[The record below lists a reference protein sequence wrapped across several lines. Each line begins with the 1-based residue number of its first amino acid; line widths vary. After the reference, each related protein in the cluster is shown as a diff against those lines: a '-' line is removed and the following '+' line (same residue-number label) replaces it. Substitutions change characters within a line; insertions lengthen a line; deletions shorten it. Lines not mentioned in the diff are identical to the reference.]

1 MIQSYKRQNVS
12 RQNLEKDNAYKI
24 FHCVCYT
31 HSKSTHD
38 DSQSKSSEQDSI
50 YWQLESN
57 KHPQEKYVG
66 SPLVKCCVEGIY
78 SQSTLLISEGKEER
92 QNNLIFYSFF
102 LFSYNSEVKA
112 FKFRGLLNTI
122 WKKIF
127 FSLKGKVLLIKKGQ
141 NQYIK
146 LQSFWLLN
154 AFWVPS
160 DINSEHTKC
169 RYSFLSPW

>member
-1 MIQSYKRQNVS
+1 MLVAPEFYFHVLNQAHNIDESIIQKTKFYHVIKLQKI
-12 RQNLEKDNAYKI
+12 QTEKNNSYKI

-78 SQSTLLISEGKEER
+78 SQSTLLIPEGR
-92 QNNLIFYSFF
+92 QGKNILFSF
-102 LFSYNSEVKA
+102 LFLSSPSACGQVELLRTQIGRPEMGWFSSRWILCVTYGRECKNFVILYSA
-112 FKFRGLLNTI
+112 F
-122 WKKIF
+122 
-127 FSLKGKVLLIKKGQ
+127 
-141 NQYIK
+141 
-146 LQSFWLLN
+146 
-154 AFWVPS
+154 AF
-160 DINSEHTKC
+160 
-169 RYSFLSPW
+169 